1 MEMEILGRKNPESSS
16 LRHYFNCVCFR
27 FRWRDK
33 LSFPMLVMDET
44 TGERNVLYF
53 YDMEAEDVPD
63 VSPIQKF
70 TLF

>member
-1 MEMEILGRKNPESSS
+1 
-16 LRHYFNCVCFR
+16 
-27 FRWRDK
+27 
-33 LSFPMLVMDET
+33 MLVMDET

-70 TLF
+70 TLFWSWAL